1 MYKWYWVI
9 YQISYVTGIIG
20 YGMMF
25 LTFMGFGV
33 TPPKEGEEP
42 KTSFLVTWGLTFLT
56 YGIYF
61 G

>member
-1 MYKWYWVI
+1 
-9 YQISYVTGIIG
+9 
-20 YGMMF
+20 MMF

-33 TPPKEGEEP
+33 TPPTEGEEP